1 MKTREKIIIC
11 TILFV
16 LGGVVNI
23 FFSTALHLIL
33 SRQSS
38 VLRLAPLGECLSSI
52 AGNHQHFILF
62 LCLQGFITI
71 LSLMFFLTNL
81 RPYQSDLLRV
91 TPDIETPV
99 PVGQH
104 QHGSSRWLTDREKNK
119 VFESYTLNPNNSAL
133 RYLIKHGEDDLKDD
147 KGVKEKTAGPPP
159 EDTGE
164 DGGKSWE
171 SEQTNPPA
179 FSIKRGGVVLG
190 MKKEDDAEQIYFVG
204 DDTHTLTIGATRSG
218 KTRSVVLQSI
228 CTIGLAG
235 ESMII
240 SDPKAELYH
249 YSAPF
254 LRRLGYEVMALD
266 FKNPEKSQ
274 HYNLLQPIIDAAK
287 AGNME
292 RAEMLAWDMTNILV
306 GKETGNSEKIWHN
319 GEMSVIAATILCVV
333 VDNIKRYD
341 YQNLTNVYWF
351 MAEMCKTISGKMPL
365 LEYVKK
371 LPQSHPA
378 RALLSISD
386 VAPTRTRG
394 SFYTSALTTLRLFT
408 SKSINAI
415 TNKSDF
421 SLTDV
426 GTKKQ
431 ALFLILPDEKTT
443 FYPIASLVVSQQYEL
458 LANMADKRGG
468 RLERRVNYILEEFGN
483 FTPITDMTTKL
494 TVAAGRAIRFNLYLQ
509 SFEQLKEKYDEHV
522 SNTIKSNC
530 QTWIYLQAD
539 DKETLQ
545 EISEKLGS
553 YTTSSYQLS
562 ASHAKYSTPSSS
574 QSVSLIERKLL
585 TPDEVRRVSRP
596 YQIVTS
602 RNHPAMMFSPDLS
615 QWHFNKMMGMG
626 DMEHNRKLREKRE
639 NARPVLSDISKDVM
653 LWNIWVYYQK
663 DVARMVAEQ
672 KKQAMGPGSFMDGES
687 DFD

>member
-1 MKTREKIIIC
+1 MR
-11 TILFV
+11 
-16 LGGVVNI
+16 
-23 FFSTALHLIL
+23 
-33 SRQSS
+33 
-38 VLRLAPLGECLSSI
+38 
-52 AGNHQHFILF
+52 
-62 LCLQGFITI
+62 
-71 LSLMFFLTNL
+71 
-81 RPYQSDLLRV
+81 
-91 TPDIETPV
+91 
-99 PVGQH
+99 
-104 QHGSSRWLTDREKNK
+104 HGC
-119 VFESYTLNPNNSAL
+119 
-133 RYLIKHGEDDLKDD
+133 DDLADD
-147 KGVKEKTAGPPP
+147 KEEHARSPNVPSIEDKPVIDEKDQKP
-159 EDTGE
+159 
-164 DGGKSWE
+164 
-171 SEQTNPPA
+171 EQTEPPA
-179 FSIKRGGVVLG
+179 FSLKRGGIVLG
-190 MKKEDDAEQIYFVG
+190 MKKEDDCERIFYVG

-218 KTRSVVLQSI
+218 KTRCVVLQSI
-228 CTIGLAG
+228 CNIALAG
-235 ESMII
+235 ESMVI
-240 SDPKAELYH
+240 SDPKAELFH
-249 YSAPF
+249 YSAPI
-254 LRRLGYEVMALD
+254 LRRLGYEVVALD
-266 FKNPEKSQ
+266 FKNPEKSH
-274 HYNLLQPIIDAAK
+274 HYNLLQPVIDAAK

-306 GKETGNSEKIWHN
+306 GKETGNTEKIWHN

-333 VDNIKRYD
+333 ADNIKRYD

-351 MAEMCKTISGKMPL
+351 MAEMCKTIGGKMPL

-408 SKSINAI
+408 PKSINAI
-415 TNKSDF
+415 TSKSDF
-421 SLTDV
+421 SLSDV
-426 GTKKQ
+426 GHKKQ
-431 ALFLILPDEKTT
+431 ALFIILPDEKTT
-443 FYPIASLVVSQQYEL
+443 FYPIASLIVSQQYEL

-494 TVAAGRAIRFNLYLQ
+494 TVAAGRGIRFNLYLQ
-509 SFEQLKEKYDEHV
+509 GFEQLKEKYDEHV

-545 EISEKLGS
+545 EMSEKLGS

-585 TPDEVRRVSRP
+585 NQDEVRRVSRP

-615 QWHFNKMMGMG
+615 EWYFNKMMGMG

-639 NARPVLSDISKDVM
+639 NGRPILSDITKDIM

-672 KKQAMGPGSFMDGES
+672 KQQAMGPGSFMSGET
-687 DFD
+687 DLD

>member
-1 MKTREKIIIC
+1 MKTKEKIIIC
-11 TILFV
+11 SILFV
-16 LGGVVNI
+16 VGVGVNI
-23 FFSTALHLIL
+23 FFSTALHQIL
-33 SRQSS
+33 SRQTS
-38 VLRLAPLGECLSSI
+38 VLRLAPIGECLNSMIGSR
-52 AGNHQHFILF
+52 QHLILF
-62 LCLQGFITI
+62 LCLQGFILI
-71 LSLMFFLTNL
+71 LSLMIFLTNL
-81 RPYQSDLLRV
+81 RPYQSDLLQV
-91 TPDIETPV
+91 TPDIETPT
-99 PVGQH
+99 PTGQY
-104 QHGSSRWLTDREKNK
+104 QHGSSRWLTETEKNK
-119 VFESYTLNPNNSAL
+119 VFESYTLSPSHPDL
-133 RYLIKHGEDDLKDD
+133 RHLIKHGADDLKDGD
-147 KGVKEKTAGPPP
+147 KEVNEKATAPPSEETCNVK
-159 EDTGE
+159 
-164 DGGKSWE
+164 SRE
-171 SEQTNPPA
+171 SEQSEIPA

-190 MKKEDDAEQIYFVG
+190 MKKEDDAEKIYFVG

-228 CTIGLAG
+228 CTIALAG

-249 YSAPF
+249 YTAPF
-254 LRRLGYEVMALD
+254 LRRLGFEVVALD

-351 MAEMCKTISGKMPL
+351 MAEMCKTIGGKMPL

-426 GTKKQ
+426 GSKKQ

-483 FTPITDMTTKL
+483 FTPITDITTKL

-509 SFEQLKEKYDEHV
+509 GFEQLKEKYDEHV

-562 ASHAKYSTPSSS
+562 ASHAKYSTPSTS

-602 RNHPAMMFSPDLS
+602 RNHPAMMLSPDMS
-615 QWHFNKMMGMG
+615 QWYFNKLLGMG

-639 NARPVLSDISKDVM
+639 NARPVLSDISKDIL

-663 DVARMVAEQ
+663 DIARMVAEQ
-672 KKQAMGPGSFMDGES
+672 KKQAMGPGSFMAGES